1 MAAVTVC
8 GDFGVQENKVCH
20 YFHCFPIYLHEVM
33 GPDEMIFIFSMLS
46 FKPAFSTLH
55 LHIHQ

>member
-1 MAAVTVC
+1 MSFNFMAAVTVC

-20 YFHCFPIYLHEVM
+20 YFLHEVM

-55 LHIHQ
+55 LHVHQ